1 MWRAPGTIVCATFAL
16 PARPPPFS
24 SPVMSLGDMRNYV
37 WIVSLLPPEKIKAIP
52 ALRRM
57 PAHLS
62 DLG

>member
-1 MWRAPGTIVCATFAL
+1 
-16 PARPPPFS
+16 
-24 SPVMSLGDMRNYV
+24 MSLGDMRNYV